1 MKGKKKI
8 YFKLFYNLQT
18 KIDYILQYYLLMV
31 NGLTFVF
38 LVSNLL
44 CGELYL
50 KKFVSW
56 ENPQY

>member
-8 YFKLFYNLQT
+8 YYKLFYNLQT
-18 KIDYILQYYLLMV
+18 KIFYILQYYLLMV

-44 CGELYL
+44 C
-50 KKFVSW
+50 
-56 ENPQY
+56 